1 MGWIPITVETAP
13 VSSKYTEPERVC
25 SNLITGVEYEF
36 LVAKVGSYKAPQNKI
51 VAVRVAYKTSTFYL
65 DHSGDS
71 KNVYFTSSATFVTL
85 EEGVGVPYVPD
96 APPLLP
102 VLPYD
107 VFYPFTQ
114 TRASSGYS
122 IYVSG
127 GKAVVLSMLASI
139 VCIIFNAY

>member
-1 MGWIPITVETAP
+1 MLPP
-13 VSSKYTEPERVC
+13 
-25 SNLITGVEYEF
+25 
-36 LVAKVGSYKAPQNKI
+36 
-51 VAVRVAYKTSTFYL
+51 
-65 DHSGDS
+65 SG
-71 KNVYFTSSATFVTL
+71 ATFVTL

-107 VFYPFTQ
+107 VFAILT